1 MDFENGADMNEAPL
15 VGAHLRTA
23 LRGLQT
29 HPIRQE
35 CLTTGDDKTVR
46 VWDLQTHKMMTSVA
60 LPDIVSCAA
69 YAPNGQI
76 VVAGMGGIVRGND
89 RTMPRDF
96 DGKVAII
103 SYLQGVLNIVHIAGD
118 ATDVINDIVF
128 SIDGA
133 RVYASW

>member
-1 MDFENGADMNEAPL
+1 
-15 VGAHLRTA
+15 
-23 LRGLQT
+23 
-29 HPIRQE
+29 
-35 CLTTGDDKTVR
+35 
-46 VWDLQTHKMMTSVA
+46 MMTSVA

-89 RTMPRDF
+89 RTMPCDF

-118 ATDVINDIVF
+118 VTDVINDIVF

-133 RVYASW
+133 RVYAASGDSNIYVYDALDNFKLVNTLKVQWWCYQHHRPI